1 MTHIDYNNFILE
13 KNRNFNEQNSILIE
27 TSSDDFRLGTHLVR
41 KSKENLY
48 VIYYYMENNISTIY
62 FQGFDIYIVYI
73 ELESIVMN
81 ILSKYDLIGKDYNII
96 DRPSFNLNEKTLKY
110 NLEKIKEENI
120 DKIADEFITFYKQN
134 ALPFFEKWKDLNVL
148 YEYIKDK
155 TEEELWDILGQFAPM
170 KKAVILKLCNDSNY
184 QEFMDS
190 YFQKQKEYFDEDP
203 EDIDNIRYYNA
214 SKELKQV
221 LDNTKPIYNGVREI
235 GFRNR

>member
-1 MTHIDYNNFILE
+1 MNHIDYNNFILE

-134 ALPFFEKWKDLNVL
+134 ALPFFEKWKDLSVL

-184 QEFMDS
+184 QGFMDS

-221 LDNTKPIYNGVREI
+221 LDNTEPIYNV
-235 GFRNR
+235 

>member
-48 VIYYYMENNISTIY
+48 VIYYYIENNISTIY

-120 DKIADEFITFYKQN
+120 DKIANEFITFYKQD

-184 QEFMDS
+184 QGFMDS

-214 SKELKQV
+214 AKELKQV
-221 LDNTKPIYNGVREI
+221 LDNTKPIYNV
-235 GFRNR
+235 

>member
-1 MTHIDYNNFILE
+1 MFRERVINYIDKFLSNKGFNLTKEGDKTAQQLYYSKKENDLIIGIRFLSEIYENKYFYGFVNCNQVPLVENIVANILYKNKITAVKPKDIYNTIMTRDYDEYRLPADG
-13 KNRNFNEQNSILIE
+13 ILIDTE
-27 TSSDDFRLGTHLVR
+27 QKTAEVC
-41 KSKENLY
+41 NLFDRFY
-48 VIYYYMENNISTIY
+48 NEY
-62 FQGFDIYIVYI
+62 FI
-73 ELESIVMN
+73 
-81 ILSKYDLIGKDYNII
+81 
-96 DRPSFNLNEKTLKY
+96 P
-110 NLEKIKEENI
+110 
-120 DKIADEFITFYKQN
+120 FY
-134 ALPFFEKWKDLNVL
+134 EKWKDLNVL

-221 LDNTKPIYNGVREI
+221 LDNTKPIYNV
-235 GFRNR
+235 

>member
-1 MTHIDYNNFILE
+1 MMTHIDYNNFILE

-221 LDNTKPIYNGVREI
+221 LDNTKPIYNV
-235 GFRNR
+235 

>member
-27 TSSDDFRLGTHLVR
+27 TSTDDFRLGTHLVR
-41 KSKENLY
+41 KSRENLY

-120 DKIADEFITFYKQN
+120 DKIADEFITFYKQD
-134 ALPFFEKWKDLNVL
+134 ALPFFEKWKDLSVL

-214 SKELKQV
+214 SKELKEI
-221 LDNTKPIYNGVREI
+221 LDNTEPIYNV
-235 GFRNR
+235 

>member
-184 QEFMDS
+184 QGFMDS

-214 SKELKQV
+214 AKELKQV
-221 LDNTKPIYNGVREI
+221 LDNTKPIYNV
-235 GFRNR
+235 

>member
-1 MTHIDYNNFILE
+1 MLREQVINYIDKFLSNRGFNLTKEGDKTAQQLYYSKKENDLIIGIRFLSEIYENKYFYGFVNCNQVPLVENIVANILYKNKITAVKPKDIYNTIMTRDYDEYRLPADG
-13 KNRNFNEQNSILIE
+13 ILIDTE
-27 TSSDDFRLGTHLVR
+27 Q
-41 KSKENLY
+41 KSAEVCNLFDRFY
-48 VIYYYMENNISTIY
+48 NEY
-62 FQGFDIYIVYI
+62 FI
-73 ELESIVMN
+73 
-81 ILSKYDLIGKDYNII
+81 
-96 DRPSFNLNEKTLKY
+96 P
-110 NLEKIKEENI
+110 
-120 DKIADEFITFYKQN
+120 FY
-134 ALPFFEKWKDLNVL
+134 EKWKDLNVL

-221 LDNTKPIYNGVREI
+221 LDNTEPIYNGVRKI

>member
-1 MTHIDYNNFILE
+1 MFREQVINYIDKFLSNRGFNLTKEGDKTAQQLYYSKKENDLIIGIRFLSEIYENKHFYGFVNCNQVPIIENIVANILYKNKITAVKPKDIYNTIMTRDYDEYRLPADG
-13 KNRNFNEQNSILIE
+13 ILIDTE
-27 TSSDDFRLGTHLVR
+27 Q
-41 KSKENLY
+41 KSAEVCNLFDKFY
-48 VIYYYMENNISTIY
+48 NEY
-62 FQGFDIYIVYI
+62 FI
-73 ELESIVMN
+73 
-81 ILSKYDLIGKDYNII
+81 
-96 DRPSFNLNEKTLKY
+96 P
-110 NLEKIKEENI
+110 
-120 DKIADEFITFYKQN
+120 FY
-134 ALPFFEKWKDLNVL
+134 EKWKDLNVL

-221 LDNTKPIYNGVREI
+221 LDNTKPIYNV
-235 GFRNR
+235 

>member
-110 NLEKIKEENI
+110 NLEKIKTENI
-120 DKIADEFITFYKQN
+120 EKIANEFITFYKQK
-134 ALPFFEKWKDLNVL
+134 ALPFFEKWKDLSVL

-221 LDNTKPIYNGVREI
+221 LDNTKAIYNV
-235 GFRNR
+235 

>member
-1 MTHIDYNNFILE
+1 MNHIDYNNFILE
-13 KNRNFNEQNSILIE
+13 KNRNFSEQNSILIE

-120 DKIADEFITFYKQN
+120 DKIADEFITFYKQD
-134 ALPFFEKWKDLNVL
+134 ALPFFEKWKDLSVL

-170 KKAVILKLCNDSNY
+170 KKAVILKLRNDSNY
-184 QEFMDS
+184 QGFMDS

-221 LDNTKPIYNGVREI
+221 LDNTEPIYNV
-235 GFRNR
+235 

>member
-1 MTHIDYNNFILE
+1 MFREQVINYIDKFLSNRGFNLTKEGDKTAQQLYYSKKENDLIIGIRFLSEIYENKYFYGFVNCNQVPLVENIVANILYKNKITAVKPKDIYNTIMTRDYDEYRLPADG
-13 KNRNFNEQNSILIE
+13 ILIDTE
-27 TSSDDFRLGTHLVR
+27 QKTAEVC
-41 KSKENLY
+41 NLFDRFY
-48 VIYYYMENNISTIY
+48 NEY
-62 FQGFDIYIVYI
+62 FI
-73 ELESIVMN
+73 
-81 ILSKYDLIGKDYNII
+81 
-96 DRPSFNLNEKTLKY
+96 P
-110 NLEKIKEENI
+110 
-120 DKIADEFITFYKQN
+120 FY
-134 ALPFFEKWKDLNVL
+134 EKWKDLSVL

-221 LDNTKPIYNGVREI
+221 LDNTEPIYNV
-235 GFRNR
+235 

>member
-1 MTHIDYNNFILE
+1 MNHIDYNNLILE

-48 VIYYYMENNISTIY
+48 VIYYYMENNFSTIY

-221 LDNTKPIYNGVREI
+221 LDNTKPIYNV
-235 GFRNR
+235 

>member
-120 DKIADEFITFYKQN
+120 DKIADEFITFYKQD

-184 QEFMDS
+184 QGFMDS
-190 YFQKQKEYFDEDP
+190 YFQKQKEYFDEDS

-214 SKELKQV
+214 SKELKEI
-221 LDNTKPIYNGVREI
+221 LDNTKPIYNV
-235 GFRNR
+235 

>member
-110 NLEKIKEENI
+110 NLEKIKTENI
-120 DKIADEFITFYKQN
+120 EKIANEFITFYKQK

-214 SKELKQV
+214 SKELKEI
-221 LDNTKPIYNGVREI
+221 LDNTEPIYNV
-235 GFRNR
+235 

>member
-1 MTHIDYNNFILE
+1 MFREQVINYIDRFLSNRGFNLTKEGDKTAQQLYYSKKENDLIIGIRFLSEIYENKYFYGFVNCNQVPLVENIVADILYKNKITAVKPKDIYNTIMTRDYDEYRLPADG
-13 KNRNFNEQNSILIE
+13 ILIDTE
-27 TSSDDFRLGTHLVR
+27 Q
-41 KSKENLY
+41 KSAEVCNLFDRFY
-48 VIYYYMENNISTIY
+48 NEY
-62 FQGFDIYIVYI
+62 FI
-73 ELESIVMN
+73 
-81 ILSKYDLIGKDYNII
+81 
-96 DRPSFNLNEKTLKY
+96 P
-110 NLEKIKEENI
+110 
-120 DKIADEFITFYKQN
+120 FY
-134 ALPFFEKWKDLNVL
+134 EKWKDLNVL

-221 LDNTKPIYNGVREI
+221 LDNTKPIYNV
-235 GFRNR
+235 

>member
-1 MTHIDYNNFILE
+1 MMTHIDYNNFILE

-48 VIYYYMENNISTIY
+48 VIYYYMENNFSTIY

-221 LDNTKPIYNGVREI
+221 LDNTKPIYNV
-235 GFRNR
+235 

>member
-1 MTHIDYNNFILE
+1 MFREQVINYIDKFLSNRGFNLTKEGDKTAQQLYYSKKENDLIIGIRFLSEIYENKYFYGFVNCNQVPLVENIVANILYKNKITAVKPKDIYNTIMTRDYDEYRLPVDG
-13 KNRNFNEQNSILIE
+13 ILIDTE
-27 TSSDDFRLGTHLVR
+27 Q
-41 KSKENLY
+41 KSAEVCNLFDKFY
-48 VIYYYMENNISTIY
+48 NEY
-62 FQGFDIYIVYI
+62 FI
-73 ELESIVMN
+73 
-81 ILSKYDLIGKDYNII
+81 
-96 DRPSFNLNEKTLKY
+96 P
-110 NLEKIKEENI
+110 
-120 DKIADEFITFYKQN
+120 FY
-134 ALPFFEKWKDLNVL
+134 EKWKDLNVL

-221 LDNTKPIYNGVREI
+221 LDNTKPIYNV
-235 GFRNR
+235 

>member
-1 MTHIDYNNFILE
+1 MKEFRKVLIYIDSILLPKGFSLFESEESGCIICDYRKSTNQSINSIAFLKREDKIKGFYYAVNFIEMELIIIPILT
-13 KNRNFNEQNSILIE
+13 KNKLFG
-27 TSSDDFRLGTHLVR
+27 DV
-41 KSKENLY
+41 K
-48 VIYYYMENNISTIY
+48 
-62 FQGFDIYIVYI
+62 
-73 ELESIVMN
+73 
-81 ILSKYDLIGKDYNII
+81 
-96 DRPSFNLNEKTLKY
+96 P
-110 NLEKIKEENI
+110 ENI
-120 DKIADEFITFYKQN
+120 DESFWVQKDRRYTLSDDGKDISEYEEVVNIFNLFYKEE

-184 QEFMDS
+184 QGFMDS

-221 LDNTKPIYNGVREI
+221 LDNTKPIYNV
-235 GFRNR
+235 